1 MDAFLELF
9 STQGRINRA
18 WYFWHVML
26 DDLVI
31 AGMAA
36 IFILAAES
44 LTGLFIMPVIGIGL
58 AGAWAAMAVTIK
70 RLHDLD
76 RPGWHFLLMAI
87 PIYNIFLGLKLI
99 FGMGTDG
106 ENRYGP
112 NPLAVGSGGGRQH
125 P

>member
-9 STQGRINRA
+9 STQGRVNRA
-18 WYFWHVML
+18 WYFWHVVL

-31 AGMAA
+31 AGMV
-36 IFILAAES
+36 FVLLLASEW
-44 LTGLFIMPVIGIGL
+44 LTGLFMVPVIGVGL
-58 AGAWAAMAVTIK
+58 AGAWAAMAITIK

-87 PIYNIFLGLKLI
+87 PIYNIFLGLVL
-99 FGMGTDG
+99 FFAPGTEGD
-106 ENRYGP
+106 NRYGP
-112 NPLAVGSGGGRQH
+112 DPLAVGSGGGRQH

>member
-9 STQGRINRA
+9 STTGRVNRA

-36 IFILAAES
+36 IFLLAAES
-44 LTGLFIMPVIGIGL
+44 LTELFILPVIGVGL
-58 AGAWAAMAVTIK
+58 AGGWAGIAITMK

-76 RPGWHFLLMAI
+76 RPGWHVFLLAI
-87 PIYNIFLGLKLI
+87 PIYNFFLGWKLI
-99 FGMGTDG
+99 SVIGTDG
-106 ENRYGP
+106 DNWYGP
-112 NPLAVGSGGGRQH
+112 DPLAVGSGGGRQH

>member
-9 STQGRINRA
+9 STKGRVNRL
-18 WYFWHVML
+18 WYFWHVVL

-31 AGMAA
+31 AGMV
-36 IFILAAES
+36 FVLLLASEW
-44 LTGLFIMPVIGIGL
+44 LTGLFIVPVIGVGL
-58 AGAWAAMAVTIK
+58 AGAWAAMAITMK

-106 ENRYGP
+106 KNRYGP